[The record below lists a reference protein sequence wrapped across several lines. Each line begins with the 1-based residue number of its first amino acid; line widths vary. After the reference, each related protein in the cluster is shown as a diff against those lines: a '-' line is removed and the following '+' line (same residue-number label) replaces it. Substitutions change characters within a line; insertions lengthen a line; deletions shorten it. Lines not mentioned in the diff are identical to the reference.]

1 MAKREKSAGGEPA
14 ERARKKARK
23 EAKAEE
29 KAAPALPLSKKE
41 RKAARV
47 AAEGKADAA
56 TRQAATE
63 AFLAAR
69 EAAEAQAQSE
79 ARAAK
84 AEKEARRAEREER
97 ERQAKLAKRG
107 GGSSSSSLSYP
118 ELQREAAVRGAASEA
133 SADGNGTT
141 EMLRGDWACPGCG
154 AICFANRTACYKCG
168 TAGGNARPGDWVC
181 GPCGASVFASKA
193 SCYKCGAA
201 KGTDGPG
208 VVARP
213 KKEWAPSVANG
224 LATDLKDVHAT
235 CRDCGAGFVVTAGEQ
250 DFYRSKGFDVCVPS
264 RCTPC
269 TAAKP

>member
-1 MAKREKSAGGEPA
+1 M
-14 ERARKKARK
+14 
-23 EAKAEE
+23 
-29 KAAPALPLSKKE
+29 
-41 RKAARV
+41 
-47 AAEGKADAA
+47 
-56 TRQAATE
+56 
-63 AFLAAR
+63 
-69 EAAEAQAQSE
+69 
-79 ARAAK
+79 
-84 AEKEARRAEREER
+84 
-97 ERQAKLAKRG
+97 
-107 GGSSSSSLSYP
+107 
-118 ELQREAAVRGAASEA
+118 RGAASEA

-181 GPCGASVFASKA
+181 GPCGASVFASRA

-250 DFYRSKGFDVCVPS
+250 DFYR
-264 RCTPC
+264 
-269 TAAKP
+269 